1 MLVQSNLTPLHQLFT
16 GGAQGYVGG
25 TDDAGVVSERSDLNG
40 RLARGGKRVA
50 LEVLANLIEVD
61 IGRSGRAATDQEHLG
76 VDHVGDKCQSTTEI
90 VSHGIGSCQR
100 EFVALAAGLEHVLGI
115 GGAGEL
121 NGSTPAFL
129 HSAR

>member
-50 LEVLANLIEVD
+50 LEVLADLVEVD
-61 IGRSGRAATDQEHLG
+61 IGRGRRTAANQEHLG
-76 VDHVGDKCQSTTEI
+76 VDHVGNKRQGTAEI
-90 VSHGIGSCQR
+90 VSHGIGSASLSPSRQ
-100 EFVALAAGLEHVLGI
+100 AWNTSLESEGPVSSM
-115 GGAGEL
+115 
-121 NGSTPAFL
+121 GSTPAFL